1 MDEFSHGRYGQ
12 RRSPPMKRFIYA
24 VKDSTSGFA
33 DTIEIT
39 SDVPSRYL
47 AQINRVNKMRPL
59 PALMAAD
66 MKVFCIGEV
75 DDETLTITNYASP
88 QFVGDFHESIEWLER
103 NRADAKAN
111 PKPF

>member
-1 MDEFSHGRYGQ
+1 
-12 RRSPPMKRFIYA
+12 MKRFIYA
-24 VKDSTSGFA
+24 VKDMTSGFA

-39 SDVPSRYL
+39 SDIPARYL

-66 MKVFCIGEV
+66 MKVFCIGEI
-75 DDETLTITNYASP
+75 DDENLTITNYNSP
-88 QFVGDFHESIEWLER
+88 MLVGDFSESIQWLER
-103 NRADAKAN
+103 KKADEQSN